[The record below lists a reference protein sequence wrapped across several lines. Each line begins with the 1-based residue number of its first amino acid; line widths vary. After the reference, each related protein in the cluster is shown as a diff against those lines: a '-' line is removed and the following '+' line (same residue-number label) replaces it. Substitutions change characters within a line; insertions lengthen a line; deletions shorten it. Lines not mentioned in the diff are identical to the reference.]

1 MRKELTQSA
10 QQLLESE
17 SRYRQLLTSIKET
30 VIQIDIAGHWQFLS
44 PVWEKLSGHDI
55 SDSLNH
61 PVTDF
66 LHPVDHAK
74 INQVL
79 SLLNDGKQQ
88 DWNGEVRLKKAD
100 SRYIWVNISLQLSN
114 DELQSKQTINGTIE
128 NIHIIRVS
136 RDVNQLI
143 RTTEQMVLTSH
154 CSVATL
160 LEFTTQELVYILGV
174 LLAWVKVCKDNHT
187 QILNYAGDGAG
198 FLFDNG
204 NTWSGIHKEG
214 SPVMSSVQQHSVIRV
229 TADSELPPEWKQRL
243 QHDDIKDSLFLPF
256 FIGGDT
262 KAVIGLHTNEANI
275 FDEDFK
281 QVMTSFSAG
290 LRLIC
295 QMAEDQNLMRLH
307 RAAVEKTANAIMI
320 TDSQGTIEWVNDAFV
335 RQTLF
340 QPDDVLGKTS
350 RVLKLEHHDDDVSI
364 KDMWQTIKA
373 GEVWSGELINRRKD
387 GQLITMFQTITPL
400 FDHLGEIIHF
410 VAVMEDV
417 TERKAD
423 QERIAFMATHDE
435 LTELPNRN
443 LLNDRLHQAIAHADR
458 QNTKM
463 AVLFIDIDQF
473 KFINDSLG
481 HQLGDDLL
489 QLLAKRL
496 VSVLRTEDTVARFG
510 GDEFVVLLPEV
521 AEISDVKILANN
533 LLNQIQKPY
542 VISGHE
548 LMVTGS
554 IGISVYPDDASDA
567 DDLIQLADSAM
578 YLAKEQGRNNSQFY
592 TPEINEKIMRRLT
605 LEKELRKALEQEQF
619 VLFYQPKI
627 DLSSNKIT
635 GMEALV
641 RWQHPTLGL
650 VPPMEFIPLAE
661 ETGIIIPLGE
671 WIMLTACKQMTLWEK
686 EYPDLI
692 NMSINVSARQF
703 WKNDFVESVRNVF
716 NQTSVSADKIE
727 FELTESVVMNDIES
741 AIKTMVAIKLL
752 GVSLSI
758 DDFGTGYSSL
768 NYLKRFPLDVLK
780 IDRSF
785 INDLE
790 NEHSD
795 SAIVRSII
803 ALADNFGLR
812 VVAEGIEEAY
822 QQQILT
828 DLGCHFGQGYH
839 FSRPVDFKEM
849 TKQLKEQ

>member
-1 MRKELTQSA
+1 MRKKLTQSA

-30 VIQIDIAGHWQFLS
+30 VIQIDVAGHWQFLS
-44 PVWEKLSGHDI
+44 PVWAKLSGHDI
-55 SDSLNH
+55 SDSLNQ

-74 INQVL
+74 VTQVL
-79 SLLNDGKQQ
+79 GLLNEGKQQ

-100 SRYIWVNISLQLSN
+100 SRYIWVNMSLQLS
-114 DELQSKQTINGTIE
+114 DDIQSNKTINGTLE
-128 NIHIIRVS
+128 NIHITRVN
-136 RDVNQLI
+136 REVDQLI

-160 LEFTTQELVYILGV
+160 LEFITQELVYLLGV
-174 LLAWVKVCKDNHT
+174 SLAWVKVCKDNQS
-187 QILNYAGDGAG
+187 QILHYAGDGSD
-198 FLFDNG
+198 FLFDNSD
-204 NTWSGIHKEG
+204 TWSGIHKEG
-214 SPVMSSVQQHSVIRV
+214 SPVMSAVQQHNVVRV
-229 TADSELPPEWKQRL
+229 TADSDLCLEWKQRL
-243 QHDDIKDSLFLPF
+243 EHDDIKDSLFLPF

-275 FDEDFK
+275 FDEDFQ

-320 TDSQGTIEWVNDAFV
+320 TDAQGTIEWVNDAFV

-340 QPDDVLGKTS
+340 QPDDVLGKTP
-350 RVLKLEHHDDDVSI
+350 RVLKSGQHDAVSI
-364 KDMWQTIKA
+364 KEMWQTIKS
-373 GEVWSGELINRRKD
+373 GEVWNGELVNRRKD
-387 GQLITMFQTITPL
+387 GRLITMFQTITPL

-443 LLNDRLHQAIAHADR
+443 LLNDRLQQAIAHADR
-458 QNTKM
+458 QNSKM

-489 QLLAKRL
+489 QVLAKRL

-521 AEISDVKILANN
+521 DEISDVKTLANN

-542 VISGHE
+542 VLSGHE

-554 IGISVYPDDASDA
+554 IGISIYPDDANDA

-578 YLAKEQGRNNSQFY
+578 YSAKENGRNNSQFY

-627 DLSSNKIT
+627 DLTTNKIT

-671 WIMLTACKQMTLWEK
+671 WIMLTACKQMTSWEK

-703 WKNDFVESVRNVF
+703 WKNDFIESIKNVL
-716 NQTSVSADKIE
+716 NQTNVSADKIE

-741 AIKTMVAIKLL
+741 AIETMIAIKQL

-803 ALADNFGLR
+803 ALAENFGLR

-828 DLGCHFGQGYH
+828 DLGCHFGQGYY

-849 TKQLKEQ
+849 SKQLSNQ

>member
-1 MRKELTQSA
+1 MHKELTPDA

-30 VIQIDIAGHWQFLS
+30 VIQIDVAGQWQFLS
-44 PVWEKLSGHDI
+44 PVWEKLSGHEI
-55 SDSLNH
+55 SDSLNK

-66 LHPVDHAK
+66 LHSVDHAK
-74 INQVL
+74 VNQVL
-79 SLLNDGKQQ
+79 GLMNEGKQQ
-88 DWNGEVRLKKAD
+88 DWNGEVRLKKVD
-100 SRYIWVNISLQLSN
+100 SRYIWVNMSLQLS
-114 DELQSKQTINGTIE
+114 DDIQSVKTINGTIE
-128 NIHIIRVS
+128 NIHINRVS
-136 RDVNQLI
+136 REIDQLI
-143 RTTEQMVLTSH
+143 RTSEQMVLTSH
-154 CSVATL
+154 CTVAML
-160 LEFTTQELVYILGV
+160 LEFITQELVHILGV
-174 LLAWVKVCKDNHT
+174 SLAWVKVCRDNQS
-187 QILNYAGDGAG
+187 QILHYAGEGSD

-204 NTWSGIHKEG
+204 NTWSGIHKKD
-214 SPVMSSVQQHSVIRV
+214 SPVIYSVQEHKVLRLTV
-229 TADSELPPEWKQRL
+229 DSELSQEWRQRL
-243 QHDDIKDSLFLPF
+243 QHDDMKDSLFLPF

-262 KAVIGLHTNEANI
+262 KAVIGLHTNEENI
-275 FDEDFK
+275 FDEDFQ
-281 QVMTSFSAG
+281 QVMTNFSAG

-295 QMAEDQNLMRLH
+295 QMTEDQSLMRLH

-320 TDSQGTIEWVNDAFV
+320 TDPQGTIEWVNDAFV
-335 RQTLF
+335 RQTMF
-340 QPDDVLGKTS
+340 QPDDVIGKTP
-350 RVLKLEHHDDDVSI
+350 RVLKSGQHDAASI
-364 KDMWQTIKA
+364 KEIWQIIKS
-373 GEVWSGELINRRKD
+373 GEVWNGELINRRKD
-387 GQLITMFQTITPL
+387 GRLITMFQTITPL
-400 FDHLGEIIHF
+400 FDHLGEVIHF

-423 QERIAFMATHDE
+423 QERISFMATHDE

-443 LLNDRLHQAIAHADR
+443 LLNDRIHQAIAHAER
-458 QNTKM
+458 QNLRM

-481 HQLGDDLL
+481 HQLGDELL
-489 QLLAKRL
+489 RLLAKRL

-510 GDEFVVLLPEV
+510 GDEFVVLLPEID
-521 AEISDVKILANN
+521 EISDVKILANS
-533 LLNQIQKPY
+533 LLNQIRKPY

-554 IGISVYPDDASDA
+554 IGISIYPEDADDA

-578 YLAKEQGRNNSQFY
+578 YSAKEQGRNNSQFY

-605 LEKELRKALEQEQF
+605 LEKELRKALEHEQF
-619 VLFYQPKI
+619 VVFYQPKV
-627 DLSSNKIT
+627 DLATNKIT

-661 ETGIIIPLGE
+661 ETGIIIQLGE
-671 WIMLTACKQMTLWEK
+671 WVMLTACKQMKLWEK
-686 EYPDLI
+686 VYPDLI

-703 WKNDFVESVRNVF
+703 WKNDFIESIKKVL
-716 NQTSVSADKIE
+716 NQTSVSAEKIE
-727 FELTESVVMNDIES
+727 FELTETVVMNDIES
-741 AIKTMVAIKLL
+741 AINTMLAIKQL

-768 NYLKRFPLDVLK
+768 NYLKQFPLDVLK

-790 NEHSD
+790 NVQSD

-803 ALADNFGLR
+803 ALAENFGLR
-812 VVAEGIEEAY
+812 VVAEGIEEAH

-828 DLGCHFGQGYH
+828 ALGCHYGQGYY
-839 FSRPVDFKEM
+839 FSRPVDAHEISKLLA
-849 TKQLKEQ
+849 KQ

>member
-1 MRKELTQSA
+1 
-10 QQLLESE
+10 
-17 SRYRQLLTSIKET
+17 
-30 VIQIDIAGHWQFLS
+30 
-44 PVWEKLSGHDI
+44 
-55 SDSLNH
+55 
-61 PVTDF
+61 
-66 LHPVDHAK
+66 
-74 INQVL
+74 
-79 SLLNDGKQQ
+79 
-88 DWNGEVRLKKAD
+88 
-100 SRYIWVNISLQLSN
+100 
-114 DELQSKQTINGTIE
+114 
-128 NIHIIRVS
+128 
-136 RDVNQLI
+136 
-143 RTTEQMVLTSH
+143 
-154 CSVATL
+154 
-160 LEFTTQELVYILGV
+160 
-174 LLAWVKVCKDNHT
+174 
-187 QILNYAGDGAG
+187 
-198 FLFDNG
+198 LFDTG
-204 NTWSGIHKEG
+204 NTWSGIHKED
-214 SPVMSSVQQHSVIRV
+214 SPVICSVQEHKVLRV
-229 TADSELPPEWKQRL
+229 TADSELPQEWQQRL
-243 QHDDIKDSLFLPF
+243 QNDDIKDSLFLPF

-262 KAVIGLHTNEANI
+262 KAVIGLHTNEADI
-275 FDEDFK
+275 FDEDFQ

-320 TDSQGTIEWVNDAFV
+320 TDPQGNIEWVNDAFV
-335 RQTLF
+335 HQTLF
-340 QPDDVLGKTS
+340 QPDDVVGKTP
-350 RVLKLEHHDDDVSI
+350 RVLKSGEHDAVSI
-364 KDMWQTIKA
+364 KEMWKIIKS
-373 GEVWSGELINRRKD
+373 GEVWNGELVNRRKD
-387 GQLITMFQTITPL
+387 GRLITMFQTITPL

-458 QNTKM
+458 QHSKM

-489 QLLAKRL
+489 QVLAKRL

-521 AEISDVKILANN
+521 AEISDVKTLANN
-533 LLNQIQKPY
+533 LLDQIQKPY
-542 VISGHE
+542 VLSGHE

-554 IGISVYPDDASDA
+554 IGISIYPDDAGDA

-592 TPEINEKIMRRLT
+592 TPAINEKIMRRLT

-619 VLFYQPKI
+619 VLFYQPKV

-703 WKNDFVESVRNVF
+703 WKNDFIDSIKKTL
-716 NQTSVSADKIE
+716 NQTNVSADKIE

-741 AIKTMVAIKLL
+741 AIQTMIAIKQL

-803 ALADNFGLR
+803 ALAENFGLR

-828 DLGCHFGQGYH
+828 DLGCHFGQGYY
-839 FSRPVDFKEM
+839 FSRPVASIEM
-849 TKQLKEQ
+849 TKKLAKQ